1 MLVLSRKVG
10 EKILIGEKVVIT
22 VVRITQG
29 TVRIGVEAPRD
40 MAVIR
45 KEVSTVEKDS
55 GEIPVEILPD
65 LPSPLSSKS
74 FDISEN
80 A

>member
-10 EKILIGEKVVIT
+10 EKILIGENVVIT

-29 TVRIGVEAPRD
+29 TVRIGVDAPRD

-45 KEVSTVEKDS
+45 KEVVV
-55 GEIPVEILPD
+55 PVEEEANKMSSAI
-65 LPSPLSSKS
+65 LSSKTS
-74 FDISEN
+74 PSLP
-80 A
+80 AS